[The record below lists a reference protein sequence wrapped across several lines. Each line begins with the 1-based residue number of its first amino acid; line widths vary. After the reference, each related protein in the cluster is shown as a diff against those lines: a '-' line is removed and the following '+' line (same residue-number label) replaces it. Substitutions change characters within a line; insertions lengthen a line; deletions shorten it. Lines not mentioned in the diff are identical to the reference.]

1 MFISAQLVELKG
13 LSAQLNLTDKK
24 VEDLEKSHKDLKVA
38 FSAALVQSHEQKFG
52 PVSTRIPLVYVFT
65 NVGNA
70 HDPNTGNFRAPVRGV
85 YQFMMHNLAS
95 ASALHPVST
104 LLIKNGQQVLM
115 SYSFQVGPHFV
126 TSSNGASLQLEA
138 GDVVS
143 VELWENSTVFDNMNH
158 HNTFS
163 GHLLF
168 TL

>member
-13 LSAQLNLTDKK
+13 LRAQLNLTDK
-24 VEDLEKSHKDLKVA
+24 KVA

-52 PVSTRIPLVYVFT
+52 PVSASIPLVYRHVFT

-70 HDPNTGNFRAPVRGV
+70 YDPNTGNFRAPVRGV

-95 ASALHPVST
+95 ASAVHPVST
-104 LLIKNGQQVLM
+104 LLMKNGQQVLM
-115 SYSFQVGPHFV
+115 SYGFQVGPHFV

-138 GDVVS
+138 GDVVC
-143 VELWENSTVFDNMNH
+143 VQLWENSTVFDSMNH